1 MLEAKEKNRMVP
13 AICSCRAAPGR
24 MIIEPTCPFHGDD
37 PFMAD
42 LPDNEIECG
51 GCGLAFI
58 FDPTNLFAPVCPDC
72 GQEEY
77 IE

>member
-1 MLEAKEKNRMVP
+1 MTR

-42 LPDNEIECG
+42 LADNELECLN
-51 GCGLAFI
+51 CYAVFE
-58 FDPTNLFAPVCPDC
+58 PTDWIKPVCPDC
-72 GQEEY
+72 GGEEY
-77 IE
+77 VG